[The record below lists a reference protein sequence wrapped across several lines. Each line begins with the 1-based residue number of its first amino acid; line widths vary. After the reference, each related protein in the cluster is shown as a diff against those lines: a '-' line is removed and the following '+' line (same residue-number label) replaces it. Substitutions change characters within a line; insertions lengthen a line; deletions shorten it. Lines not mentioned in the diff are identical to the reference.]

1 VIHRHRLLWR
11 DPDLFDPTR
20 FLPGVREKIERYTFL
35 SFGVGPR
42 MCVGVLFAVQ
52 EATLA
57 LATLTRQFV
66 IDGAPGEI
74 VWPVQKNFT
83 MQPRDRLR
91 MTVARRRVQ

>member
-1 VIHRHRLLWR
+1 VA
-11 DPDLFDPTR
+11 PDLFDPTR
-20 FLPGVREKIERYTFL
+20 FLPGAKEKIERYTFL
-35 SFGVGPR
+35 PFGVGPR
-42 MCVGVLFAVQ
+42 VCVGALFAVQ

-66 IDGAPGEI
+66 IDVAPGEI

-83 MQPRDRLR
+83 MRPRDGLR